1 MKTIDDII
9 FYFQETT
16 MLAKNGTIS
25 MEHLIERIEQ
35 GTEKLKETGS
45 AIDLT
50 ARTASSRI
58 QKLCKTDLTTEL
70 PPEVKEK
77 RE

>member
-77 RE
+77 RK

>member
-9 FYFQETT
+9 FYFQEAT

-25 MEHLIERIEQ
+25 TEHLIERIEQ

-77 RE
+77 RK